1 MLYGNL
7 NLKTLYCISTSDDLL
22 MMLRNSNLRD
32 INTFDYVHEPDIWT
46 KKDGTSVFSLAAGIL
61 GSECL
66 FGTWMSIT
74 KTLNPIQF
82 VGIDGYVIG
91 ELNGRYLV
99 ASSIALYSGTKTSIF
114 K

>member
-1 MLYGNL
+1 MLYGNDL
-7 NLKTLYCISTSDDLL
+7 AKTLYCISASDDLL
-22 MMLRNSNLRD
+22 MILRNDNLKD
-32 INTFDYVHEPDIWT
+32 INTFEYKHVPGSWT
-46 KKDGTSVFSLAAGIL
+46 KKDGSSAFSLAVSAL

-74 KTLNPIQF
+74 KTPHPIQF

-91 ELNGRYLV
+91 ELNGNYLV
-99 ASSIALYSGTKTSIF
+99 ASSIALCGGTKTNVF